1 MVRLIRLI
9 QYYRDRD
16 GTYSVAEGDRL
27 NIKLPYYQIAR
38 SIGITYE
45 ECVRLFKKLKGI
57 LIYQRGGTIIVQDW
71 ERLEVATKVIP

>member
-1 MVRLIRLI
+1 MARLVRLI
-9 QYYRDRD
+9 QYYRERD
-16 GTYSVAEGDRL
+16 GADSTPEGDRL

-57 LIYQRGGTIIVQDW
+57 VNYKRGGTIIVQDW
-71 ERLEVATKVIP
+71 EELEAASKVI